1 MDPAE
6 REAGCHSVA
15 LDEKIVD
22 GDSRLADSPVD
33 RSGKLL
39 AVDVMTGKLPDQG
52 VRSLLRALTKHP
64 RSRHLAGLATLG
76 QRRQSMSASG
86 R

>member
-15 LDEKIVD
+15 LTEKILD

-33 RSGKLL
+33 RGGKLL

-52 VRSLLRALTKHP
+52 SAACCVR
-64 RSRHLAGLATLG
+64 
-76 QRRQSMSASG
+76 
-86 R
+86 